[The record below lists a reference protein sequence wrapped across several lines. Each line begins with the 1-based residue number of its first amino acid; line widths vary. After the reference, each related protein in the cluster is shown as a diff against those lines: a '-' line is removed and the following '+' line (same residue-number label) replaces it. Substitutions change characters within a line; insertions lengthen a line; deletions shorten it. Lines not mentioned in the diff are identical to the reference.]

1 MISANG
7 SRACLILNGLRGDR
21 LDNKNEAQAFLARVE
36 MIDALV
42 QNKLIEQRQWKDL
55 ALSITANMEGERV
68 QSSSTTTSKMED
80 AIIKCI
86 MVEEEIAAAVERLIA
101 EKKKVVS
108 TIERL
113 YSPTE
118 YRVLHMRYIQY
129 ISLSDIAEKMGKDY
143 TWATTTHGRALRHVQ
158 ELLGKE

>member
-1 MISANG
+1 MEK
-7 SRACLILNGLRGDR
+7 
-21 LDNKNEAQAFLARVE
+21 KNEAQAFLARVE

-86 MVEEEIAAAVERLIA
+86 MVEEEIAAVVERLIA

-158 ELLGKE
+158 ELLEKEE

>member
-1 MISANG
+1 M
-7 SRACLILNGLRGDR
+7 DK
-21 LDNKNEAQAFLARVE
+21 KNEAQAFLARVE

-86 MVEEEIAAAVERLIA
+86 MVEEEIASAVERLIA
-101 EKKKVVS
+101 EKKRVVS

-129 ISLSDIAEKMGKDY
+129 ISLSDIADKMGKDY
-143 TWATTTHGRALRHVQ
+143 TWATTTHGRALKHVQ
-158 ELLGKE
+158 ELLEKEE

>member
-1 MISANG
+1 M
-7 SRACLILNGLRGDR
+7 DK
-21 LDNKNEAQAFLARVE
+21 KNEAQAFLARVE

-42 QNKLIEQRQWKDL
+42 RNKLIEQRQWKDL

-80 AIIKCI
+80 AIIRCI
-86 MVEEEIAAAVERLIA
+86 MVEEEIASAVERLIA

-108 TIERL
+108 TIEQL

-143 TWATTTHGRALRHVQ
+143 TWATTTHGRALKHVQ
-158 ELLGKE
+158 ELLEKEDG

>member
-1 MISANG
+1 M
-7 SRACLILNGLRGDR
+7 DK
-21 LDNKNEAQAFLARVE
+21 KNEAQAFLARVE

-55 ALSITANMEGERV
+55 ALSITANMDGEKV

-86 MVEEEIAAAVERLIA
+86 MVEEEIASAVERLIA
-101 EKKKVVS
+101 EKKRVVS
-108 TIERL
+108 TIEQL

-143 TWATTTHGRALRHVQ
+143 TWATTTHGRALKHVQ
-158 ELLGKE
+158 EILEKEE

>member
-1 MISANG
+1 M
-7 SRACLILNGLRGDR
+7 DK
-21 LDNKNEAQAFLARVE
+21 KNEAQAFLARVE

-55 ALSITANMEGERV
+55 ALSITANMDGEKV

-86 MVEEEIAAAVERLIA
+86 MVEEEIASAVEKLIA
-101 EKKKVVS
+101 EKKRVVS

-143 TWATTTHGRALRHVQ
+143 TWATTTHGRALKHVQ
-158 ELLGKE
+158 ELLEKEE